1 MKSFLTRILPLVVAS
16 LMMPATTDARCPA
29 PSAKWEQVE
38 AVEATLDDDIHV
50 AVRDGYVYVSLS
62 RPMQVKLF
70 TILGQPIS
78 QTSLPAGTSRLRVAK
93 RGIYILKAGTATRRI
108 TI

>member
-1 MKSFLTRILPLVVAS
+1 MARFFTRILPLILAVAFMAPG
-16 LMMPATTDARCPA
+16 LDARCPA

-38 AVEATLDDDIHV
+38 ATEASLADDIYV
-50 AVRDGYVYVSLS
+50 AVRDSYIYVTLS
-62 RPMQVKLF
+62 RPTQVKLF

-78 QTSLPAGTSRLRVAK
+78 QTTLPAGTSRFRLAS
-93 RGIYILKAGTATRRI
+93 RGIYILKAGSFTRRI